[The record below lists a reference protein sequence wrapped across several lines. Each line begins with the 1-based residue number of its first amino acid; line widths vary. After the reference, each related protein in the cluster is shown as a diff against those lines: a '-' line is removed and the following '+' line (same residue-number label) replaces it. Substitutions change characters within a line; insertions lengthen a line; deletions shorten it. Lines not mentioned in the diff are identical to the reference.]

1 MADRS
6 DALQAFVDAAFESFD
21 HFAQDARSR
30 RSIAQIF
37 AALKK
42 PVRQQSGVGSRLPV
56 CSFLEGALATAA
68 AHPDLKALV
77 GRFEAIEPSLTWT
90 NRPKY
95 DGTASDN
102 FADGH
107 ANAMIV
113 GPHGLEDRKDVWIGV
128 SLLAPNV
135 RYPDHHHAPEET
147 YLVLSQG
154 EFQHG
159 DSPWFSPGIGGSFY
173 NEPGI
178 RHAMRSLDT
187 PLLAFWILL
196 EAIDDTGGQRGDG

>member
-1 MADRS
+1 MARRS
-6 DALQAFVDAAFESFD
+6 DALQSFVDAAFDAFD

-37 AALKK
+37 SALKE
-42 PVRQQSGVGSRLPV
+42 PASHGSGAASRLPA
-56 CSFLEGALATAA
+56 CSFLADALATAA
-68 AHPDLKALV
+68 AHPGLGVLV
-77 GRFEAIEPSLTWT
+77 DRFAAIEPSLKWT
-90 NRPKY
+90 RRPRY

-113 GPHGLEDRKDVWIGV
+113 GPHGLEDRTDVWIGV

-135 RYPDHHHAPEET
+135 RYPDHDHAPEET
-147 YLVLSQG
+147 YLVLSRG

-159 DSPWFSPGIGGSFY
+159 DSAWFSPGIGGSFY

-178 RHAMRSLDT
+178 KHAMRSVDT

-196 EAIDDTGGQRGDG
+196 EAP